1 MRTFRLSL
9 LCLFFCVTAVAQE
22 PSEFKTPPTK
32 FRPDPLWFWNN
43 TDITKEGID
52 AQMPGFLEKCGYGG
66 LAILPFGP
74 NLTPKYLTEEY
85 FERYKYAVEKAA
97 ELGLTLSLYDEYGF
111 PSGSGGAINADG
123 VPRFRNRF
131 PNLTMKR
138 LDKIEEETRGG
149 PPTSARSVKRVN

>member
-43 TDITKEGID
+43 TDITKEGIY

-74 NLTPKYLTEEY
+74 NLTPKYLTEE
-85 FERYKYAVEKAA
+85 
-97 ELGLTLSLYDEYGF
+97 
-111 PSGSGGAINADG
+111 
-123 VPRFRNRF
+123 
-131 PNLTMKR
+131 
-138 LDKIEEETRGG
+138 
-149 PPTSARSVKRVN
+149 